1 MGEEMIV
8 TYETP
13 ADFHVISLHHYSHLG
28 FSAHVSFKGVTPYHG
43 TNRSTG
49 WYADSAQEAVDVAV
63 HRIQEF
69 IAADMLRP
77 RGPIVGLR
85 PTTIDPAAVRGIDLG
100 ELDL

>member
-1 MGEEMIV
+1 MIV

-13 ADFHVISLHHYSHLG
+13 ANFHVISLHHYTHLG
-28 FSAHVSFKGVTPYHG
+28 FSALVTFKGAMPYYG
-43 TNRSTG
+43 TNKSTG
-49 WYADSAQEAVDVAV
+49 WYAESAQEAVDVAI

-69 IAADMLRP
+69 IAADILRP
-77 RGPIVGLR
+77 KGPGVGLR